1 MLLGGPI
8 LFMYAWFW
16 LFYSSSWENI
26 ESVCSWKLHW
36 ILNFARNNTLKRWI
50 NPNFVSSR
58 ISRMKSE
65 LRSLLSWGRLIC
77 CWIPANCLPMLIRN
91 CWIYIKMQVTW
102 NHWLRSCLISGNRS
116 RDFWNWKFLNLIY
129 ILCSKSI
136 MYCLR
141 SWLLTGIFRLFC
153 MPTASNASCGETGCK
168 YRRWLITCCL
178 MLLNIL
184 QTVELS
190 VWNWLMERRNVCFPF
205 PIMVREYPR
214 KTMLRY
220 SSGSIRL
227 RI

>member
-16 LFYSSSWENI
+16 LFYSSLWENI

-65 LRSLLSWGRLIC
+65 LRSLLSWGRL
-77 CWIPANCLPMLIRN
+77 
-91 CWIYIKMQVTW
+91 
-102 NHWLRSCLISGNRS
+102 RSCLIFGNRS
-116 RDFWNWKFLNLIY
+116 RDFWNWKFLNLTY

-153 MPTASNASCGETGCK
+153 MPTASNASCGGTGCK
-168 YRRWLITCCL
+168 YRRWLIICYL